1 MRLIEFLVNN
11 KNYLEDFVTRSTYHS
26 NAIEGSTL
34 TYAETYAILYNDNSF
49 RIQNRKPR
57 EIHET
62 INHKEALEL
71 VFENIRNEVP
81 FDEILIKKINE
92 IINKNILN
100 TSGYRET
107 QVYIRGS
114 KYLPPPAEKVAN
126 LMMYFAS
133 NYNNDIEDIYKK
145 IAKYHIQFE
154 SIHPF
159 EDGNRKNRQV
169 AYKLWIT

>member
-1 MRLIEFLVNN
+1 MTNKQLLEFLLSNN
-11 KNYLEDFVTRSTYHS
+11 NYLEDFVTRNTYHS

-34 TYAETYAILYNDNSF
+34 TYAETYAVLYNDNSF

-57 EIHET
+57 EIYEI

-71 VFENIRNEVP
+71 VFDNIKNESL
-81 FDEILIKKINE
+81 FDEKLIKKINE
-92 IINKNILN
+92 KINKNILN
-100 TSGYRET
+100 TGGYRET

-114 KYLPPPAEKVAN
+114 KHLPPPAEKVPN
-126 LMMYFAS
+126 LIMYFTS
-133 NYNNDIEDIYKK
+133 NYNNDIEDIFQK

-159 EDGNRKNRQV
+159 EDGNRKNR
-169 AYKLWIT
+169 